1 MFELKNLWVSFSKL
15 FQDTQLSQVKT
26 LSFHMALYA
35 HTHVI
40 SFTFSLFSQ
49 THSYTYKL
57 QVPDTFTVRPSLKKP
72 QSTLLS
78 RSGSTRLTFLTGTV
92 HTPPPPVGTLMADVQ
107 LWTQTFKVS
116 PSLL

>member
-35 HTHVI
+35 HTHII

-57 QVPDTFTVRPSLKKP
+57 QVPDTFTVRPSLKKATEHP
-72 QSTLLS
+72 SISLRLNPSDISHWDSSHSTS
-78 RSGSTRLTFLTGTV
+78 SCGNTDGRCA
-92 HTPPPPVGTLMADVQ
+92 TLDAN
-107 LWTQTFKVS
+107 L
-116 PSLL
+116 